1 MKSRLSFA
9 SRWLKLA
16 KNGRSPAGAVRRYLL
31 MAMAVLVFAFGL
43 VTVGGDPPL
52 LDAEPAAAHHCDSY
66 SGDWQA
72 VCEYVHACTN
82 NGGTVS
88 QGTCLYPTTTT
99 TTTTT
104 TPPPVVRPVTAT
116 CHRHGSYFVNNE
128 CHTHPTNKACDETVW
143 VHTHNLQNLHTTYT
157 VTASP
162 PCTPPTTTTTTTTTP
177 PPVVRPVTVTC
188 HRHGSHFVNNECHTH
203 PTNKACGETV
213 WVHTHDL
220 QNLHTTYEVTAIPP
234 CDPPPCPVGEHWFA
248 GACQSNCITGLHW
261 VPAGSVDGRCLPRCP
276 SSQHWVPLSGSDHGS
291 CEPRCQASEQW
302 INGAC
307 EARCP
312 ASEQWIN
319 GACEPRCP
327 ATERW
332 IDGACVLR
340 CGRGEHRHSGTIA
353 GPPGTSQTD
362 TCHSGHS
369 HTTCPTGQFKA
380 PLPEIVSYRHRRN
393 GSSFYQ
399 FYLASEV
406 HPESSVRNAVA
417 VEWVTM
423 DAHTGCKLAKH
434 PEANQPCAFNPVIWG
449 CSEDHPNRPSSL
461 LGDIKSTI
469 EASGDFLVKTIAY
482 VPGSDVINLV
492 LCAYPTESSAVGQL
506 IANSRYVEQYRN
518 GILISRRAFARTNLA
533 GAAFDLALEQVYC
546 SALRRAG
553 TTTTTTTTTTVPPT
567 TTTTVPPTPTTTT
580 SLPVV
585 TSLPNYD
592 NVNYRARFFYNV
604 EAVPSSCTPWVEWQ
618 VQPMLYLLVVLCPR

>member
-1 MKSRLSFA
+1 MKSRLNFA
-9 SRWLKLA
+9 SRWSKLA
-16 KNGRSPAGAVRRYLL
+16 KNGRRHRGAIRRSLL
-31 MAMAVLVFAFGL
+31 LAIAVLVFAFGL
-43 VTVGGDPPL
+43 GTVGGDPPL
-52 LDAEPAAAHHCDSY
+52 LDAEPAAAHHCASY
-66 SGDWQA
+66 PGDWQA
-72 VCEYVHACTN
+72 VCELVHACQN
-82 NGGTVS
+82 SGGTVVG
-88 QGTCLYPTTTT
+88 GTCVYPTTTTVPPTTTNTTTTTTTTTATTTT

-104 TPPPVVRPVTAT
+104 TQPPVVRPITAT
-116 CHRHGSYFVNNE
+116 CHRHGSHFVNNE

-143 VHTHNLQNLHTTYT
+143 VHTHN
-157 VTASP
+157 
-162 PCTPPTTTTTTTTTP
+162 
-177 PPVVRPVTVTC
+177 
-188 HRHGSHFVNNECHTH
+188 
-203 PTNKACGETV
+203 
-213 WVHTHDL
+213 L

-319 GACEPRCP
+319 GSCEPRCPASEQWINGACEARCPASEQWINGSCEPRCP